1 MKRFGF
7 LAIGIALLVTAC
19 GPGAEPGAPV
29 STTVVPAV
37 TTSTIGVTTT
47 TGIAAATTTTLAATT
62 TTAPVTTITTIA
74 TPASTTTTTKPHPD
88 TLQVVPYFFMDEAG
102 HPNRQG
108 PFLVPVA
115 REVEYT
121 VGVAAAAVGQL
132 LAGPDSDLT
141 SAVPE
146 ISTAIPDGVSLLG
159 LTIDAGL
166 ATIDLSSNFA
176 ADDDAAAAAQRTAQ
190 VVFTLTRFP
199 TVDRVQFRQHGSP
212 VSVQTGSGDLV
223 GRPVTRD
230 DYLEFAAALSVESPV
245 YGGQGRNPLP
255 VQGFGAVFE
264 ATFRYELAD
273 AEGVTLAEGMAMT
286 SLGTGWGV
294 FDFTIPYTVA
304 KKQVGSLIVFDY
316 SAKDGS
322 AIDIRQYP
330 VTLVP

>member
-1 MKRFGF
+1 MRRIGF
-7 LAIGIALLVTAC
+7 LALVITMLATAC
-19 GPGAEPGAPV
+19 GVGAQPGGSVTTTSEPAITTSTAGVTTSVAAAP
-29 STTVVPAV
+29 STTVVDT
-37 TTSTIGVTTT
+37 TTST
-47 TGIAAATTTTLAATT
+47 TL
-62 TTAPVTTITTIA
+62 
-74 TPASTTTTTKPHPD
+74 STTTTTMAPPSTTTTTTPHPE
-88 TLQVVPYFFMDEAG
+88 TLPVAPYFFIDEAG

-108 PFLVPVA
+108 PFLVPVS
-115 REVEYT
+115 REVKYT
-121 VGVAAAAVGQL
+121 VAVAGAAVEQL
-132 LAGPDSDLT
+132 LAGPASDLS
-141 SAVPE
+141 SAIPG

-199 TVDRVQFRQHGSP
+199 TVDRVQLRQDGSP

-230 DYLEFAAALSVESPV
+230 DYLDFAAALSVESPA
-245 YGGQGRNPLP
+245 YGGQGRNPLR

-264 ATFRYELAD
+264 ATFRYLLTD

-322 AIDIRQYP
+322 EIDIRQYP
-330 VTLVP
+330 VTLLP